1 MFNYLETY
9 RKAVT
14 ADMCDMYGHMNV
26 QFYVAAIS
34 DSFFSLMTTAGLGKS
49 AVQKDRI
56 GLVAVNM
63 NIDYLSE
70 VDAGDVIHMKG
81 AIASISGKKLTCN
94 WQLFD
99 QATGRQAM
107 EATVLYVCMDLDTR
121 RSRDIPPHLLK
132 AAQEIAVAAED
143 DSL

>member
-1 MFNYLETY
+1 MSNYRETY

-34 DSFFSLMTTAGLGKS
+34 DSFFSLMTAVGLGKT
-49 AVQKDRI
+49 AVEKHRL

-70 VDAGDVIHMKG
+70 MEAGDVIYMQG
-81 AIASISGKKLTCN
+81 AIVSASGKKLACK
-94 WQLFD
+94 WKLYD
-99 QATGRQAM
+99 QATDRQAM
-107 EATVLYVCMDLDTR
+107 EAAALYVCMDLDTR
-121 RSRDIPPHLLK
+121 RSRDIPLHLLK
-132 AAQEIAVAAED
+132 AAQEVVVAADE
-143 DSL
+143 

>member
-1 MFNYLETY
+1 MSKYRETY

-34 DSFFSLMTTAGLGKS
+34 DSFFSLVTAVGLGKS
-49 AVQKDRI
+49 AVEEHRV

-70 VDAGDVIHMKG
+70 LEAGDVIYMQG
-81 AIASISGKKLTCN
+81 AIVSASGKKLTCK
-94 WQLFD
+94 WKLYD
-99 QATGRQAM
+99 QATDRQAM
-107 EATVLYVCMDLDTR
+107 EATVLYVCMDLDSR
-121 RSRDIPPHLLK
+121 RSRDIPDHFLK
-132 AAQEIAVAAED
+132 AAQDVAILIED
-143 DSL
+143 

>member
-1 MFNYLETY
+1 MIPYKETY

-14 ADMCDMYGHMNV
+14 ADMCDLYGHMNV

-34 DSFFSLMTTAGLGKS
+34 DSFFSLMTSVGLGKS
-49 AVQKDRI
+49 AVQEHRI

-70 VDAGDVIHMKG
+70 IEAGDVIYMQG
-81 AIASISGKKLTCN
+81 AIVSAVGKKLVCR
-94 WQLFD
+94 WKLYD

-107 EATVLYVCMDLDTR
+107 EARVLYICMDLDSR
-121 RSRDIPPHLLK
+121 RSRDIPPQLLES
-132 AAQEIAVAAED
+132 AQQVLIEEED
-143 DSL
+143 

>member
-1 MFNYLETY
+1 MNGYNETY

-34 DSFFSLMTTAGLGKS
+34 DSFFSLMTAVGLGKS
-49 AVQKDRI
+49 AVQDHRI

-70 VDAGDVIHMKG
+70 VEAGDVIYMQG
-81 AIASISGKKLTCN
+81 AIVSANGKKLTCN
-94 WQLFD
+94 WKLYD
-99 QATGRQAM
+99 QATEKQAM
-107 EATVLYVCMDLDTR
+107 EATVLYVCMDLDKR
-121 RSRDIPPHLLK
+121 CSRDIPKHLLES
-132 AAQEIAVAAED
+132 AQNMQAQEVN
-143 DSL
+143 